1 MAQRR
6 KTVKIAEWAKP
17 ILRNLDIDGELVRV
31 TELLQ
36 RPDYL
41 VIDRILKALGGK
53 WNRQKQAH
61 VFPTDAERLIEQ
73 ALGDGEAYDV
83 RRSLEQ
89 FDTPPE
95 LARHIVELAELRPF
109 DDILEPSA
117 GLGNLVQAAYDTG
130 VELGRVQMIELDPG
144 RVDRL
149 RERFADR
156 DGADIW
162 EGDFVEFDE
171 YDWSDVVLMN
181 PPFSGNQDIEHVS
194 RAWDTLRPGGRLVA
208 IIGPHRTPE
217 RGQFDDTSVGFA
229 RWLKEIGA
237 TVEGLPAGTF
247 HLSGTDVR
255 AYLITATKRQ
265 EEALQWQR
273 RRMPGRRRQ
282 QQQEP
287 GPLLALMGVK

>member
-1 MAQRR
+1 MTQRR

-17 ILRNLDIDGELVRV
+17 ILCNVEVDGELVRV

-36 RPDYL
+36 RADYL

-61 VFPTDAERLIEQ
+61 VFPSDAQRLLDQ
-73 ALGDGEAYDV
+73 ALDDGEAFDV

-95 LARHIVELAELRPF
+95 LARHMVELAELRQF
-109 DDILEPSA
+109 DDVLEPSA
-117 GLGNLVQAAYDTG
+117 GIGNLVQAAYDTG
-130 VELGRVQMIELDPG
+130 VELCRVQMVELDPV

-156 DGADIW
+156 LGAEVW
-162 EGDFVEFDE
+162 EGNFLEFGE
-171 YDWSDVVLMN
+171 YDWCDVVLMN

-194 RAWDTLRPGGRLVA
+194 RAWHTLRPGGRLVA
-208 IIGPHRTPE
+208 IIGPHRTPSSG
-217 RGQFDDTSVGFA
+217 RFDQTSVGFA
-229 RWLKEIGA
+229 KWLREIKA
-237 TVEGLPAGTF
+237 ETHGLPAGTF
-247 HLSGTDVR
+247 HLSGTEVK
-255 AYLITATKRQ
+255 AHLMTATKSQ
-265 EEALQWQR
+265 EEAVQGWPYPTR
-273 RRMPGRRRQ
+273 RRGGRRTA
-282 QQQEP
+282 EP